1 MKSEFC
7 PDCGRSLKTDKV
19 VDQVTAIMKCKY
31 CQKTFKFT
39 YDEKMFP
46 SNINSFNWGAFLL
59 GAYWGFWNGSPI
71 YALVC
76 WTLNGFSITNP
87 FSLIFGA
94 ISLSLGL
101 YYGFRGNKIS
111 WSRKQWASFETF
123 EKTQKYW
130 GTAGAVVMGLSSIII
145 IVINLIK

>member
-1 MKSEFC
+1 M
-7 PDCGRSLKTDKV
+7 R
-19 VDQVTAIMKCKY
+19 KCFLPILILL
-31 CQKTFKFT
+31 TGG
-39 YDEKMFP
+39 P
-46 SNINSFNWGAFLL
+46 FLL

-130 GTAGAVVMGLSSIII
+130 GIAGAVVMGLSSIII
-145 IVINLIK
+145 IVINKNKKKLKRIVCVC